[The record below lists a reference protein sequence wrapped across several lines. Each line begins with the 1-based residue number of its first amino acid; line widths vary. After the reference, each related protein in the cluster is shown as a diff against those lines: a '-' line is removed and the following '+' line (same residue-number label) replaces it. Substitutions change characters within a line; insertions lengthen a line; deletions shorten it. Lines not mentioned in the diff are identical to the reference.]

1 VTAGTATFRSSQLRL
16 ADILHVGGVGLHT
29 RRLRAALSALGIA
42 IGIASMVAVLG
53 VSASSQADLLATIDR
68 LGTNLLTVEPGQS
81 FLGQQSEL
89 PTTAAARVSDMPGIE
104 QSAAIYQLDGVTVRR
119 NQLVDESD
127 DSGITVYATD
137 RTLPSTLG
145 AEMAF
150 GHFLTPAEQQ
160 FPTVVLG
167 KVAAKRLGLS
177 STDGNPAVYL
187 GGQLFAVVGI
197 FDTVTLDPSIDRAAF
212 VGRPEATADYQLDA
226 NASKLYVRADEDE
239 LTDVRD
245 RIGPTANAEN
255 PEEVAVSRPSDA
267 LEAKA
272 AAEGAFT
279 TLLLGLGVVALL
291 VGGVGIAN
299 VMVISVLERRSEI
312 GLRRALGATRRH
324 VATQFL
330 TESLLLAAIGGAV
343 GAALGAIATAVWAI
357 AQAQAAVIPPEAIF
371 GGLLAS
377 LLIGT
382 VAGLYPATRAS
393 RLSPTE
399 ALRTV

>member
-137 RTLPSTLG
+137 RRLPSTLG

>member
-1 VTAGTATFRSSQLRL
+1 MTGASTAFRPSRLRIG
-16 ADILHVGGVGLHT
+16 DILHVGGVGLHT
-29 RRLRAALSALGIA
+29 RKMRAALSALGIG

-81 FLGQQSEL
+81 FLGEESEL
-89 PTTAAARVSDMPGIE
+89 PTTATARVSDMPGVE
-104 QSAAIYQLDGVTVRR
+104 QSAGIYQLQGVTVRR
-119 NQLVDESD
+119 NQLVDEAD
-127 DSGITVYATD
+127 DSGIAVYATD

-150 GHFLTPAEQQ
+150 GHYLTPVEEQ

-167 KVAAKRLGLS
+167 KVTAKRLGVS
-177 STDGNPAVYL
+177 STDGNPQVYL
-187 GGQLFAVVGI
+187 GGRWFAVVGI
-197 FDTVTLDPSIDRAAF
+197 FDTVTLDPAIDRAAI
-212 VGRPEATADYQLDA
+212 VGRPEARADYELEP
-226 NASKLYVRADEDE
+226 NATNLYVRADEDQ
-239 LTDVRD
+239 LTDVRA
-245 RIGPTANAEN
+245 RIGPTANAEH

-279 TLLLGLGVVALL
+279 TLLLGLGAVALL

-324 VATQFL
+324 VSTQFL
-330 TESLLLAAIGGAV
+330 TESLLLAAIGGVA
-343 GAALGAIATAVWAI
+343 GALLGAIATAAWAI
-357 AQAQAAVIPPEAIF
+357 AQTQPVVIPPEAIL
-371 GGLLAS
+371 GGVVAAVV
-377 LLIGT
+377 IGA
-382 VAGLYPATRAS
+382 VAGLYPAARAS
-393 RLSPTE
+393 RPSPTE